1 MASNIISISF
11 IIYKIKYNFNK
22 HAHMHTYTYTYI
34 CVLGQTIYLSTR
46 HGRIGQGHVEKKLK
60 HNCKVGNDHITKAKW
75 MTSYIN
81 LVEFPNSYKESG

>member
-22 HAHMHTYTYTYI
+22 RAHMHTYTYTYTYI

-60 HNCKVGNDHITKAKW
+60 HNYKVGNDHITK
-75 MTSYIN
+75 Y
-81 LVEFPNSYKESG
+81 